1 MKEIE
6 LDSSALMCP
15 VCKER
20 SLHQKKVSV
29 FWRDGEDSTCGKFV
43 SSSLEE
49 SVVDTYF
56 AGVHRN
62 PSPRRDGMT
71 IDFDCEICEA
81 EPRLK
86 IYQHKGSTYI
96 EWHSYRQTL

>member
-6 LDSSALMCP
+6 LDSSALVCP
-15 VCKER
+15 SCKHS
-20 SLHQKKVSV
+20 SLHQKKVFV
-29 FWRDGEDSTCGKFV
+29 FWRDQEDSINGKFV
-43 SSSLEE
+43 SSSLEK
-49 SVVDTYF
+49 SVTDTYC
-56 AGVHRN
+56 AGIHRN

-71 IDFDCEICEA
+71 IDFDCEICDA

-96 EWHSYRQTL
+96 EWHSYRQSL